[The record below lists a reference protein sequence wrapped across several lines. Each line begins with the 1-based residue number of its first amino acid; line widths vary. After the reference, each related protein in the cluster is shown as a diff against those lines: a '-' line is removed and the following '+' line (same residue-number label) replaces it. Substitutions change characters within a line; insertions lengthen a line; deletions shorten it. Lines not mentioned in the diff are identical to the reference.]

1 MLQWSGFTDRQERF
15 LNDIFT
21 NRSKDIFSGVSMMLF
36 VFDVASDQQEV
47 FSPILTSL
55 LLGGLEDL
63 PASHGEAQHV
73 QRQLAR
79 LRPGPQDGQDP
90 TVRKSQC
97 FLFPPP
103 LPRRNS
109 VFIQK
114 KPPASPKES
123 PSASSAPPSGTK
135 PSISYIP
142 EIPPILGVVERD
154 PKPRSRLPASPEA
167 AQHDRG
173 AHGVRRAGFVRA
185 IDVFGACELEQ

>member
-1 MLQWSGFTDRQERF
+1 MRWRGFTDRQERF

-47 FSPILTSL
+47 PPVPKSS

-73 QRQLAR
+73 QRELAR

-90 TVRKSQC
+90 TVRKSQR

-109 VFIQK
+109 VFTQK

-173 AHGVRRAGFVRA
+173 ADGVRRAGFVRA
-185 IDVFGACELEQ
+185 VDVFGAGELEQ